1 MSLEYER
8 MCRPASQQELSLYC
22 FVGEALSCVQHVEEA
37 LSHSIVLKTEK
48 DRTKA
53 EADQLL
59 NEHRSYTLGKSIKIA
74 QGAGLYPEQLQQ
86 ELKEFLIERNWLV
99 HKSIAQGR
107 DEWDLNIFRDKVF
120 RRIKAITRQA
130 QRLQIL
136 VEEDLMNFCE
146 SNGRDMSGVRA
157 EIEKFYKSKNS

>member
-1 MSLEYER
+1 M
-8 MCRPASQQELSLYC
+8 
-22 FVGEALSCVQHVEEA
+22 QHVEEA
-37 LSHSIVLKTEK
+37 LSNSIVLKTEK

-59 NEHRSYTLGKSIKIA
+59 DVQRSYTLGKSIKIA
-74 QGAGLYPEQLQQ
+74 QEAGLYPGQLQQ

-107 DEWDLNIFRDKVF
+107 DEWDLNISRDQVF
-120 RRIKAITRQA
+120 RRIKAITLQA

-136 VEEDLMNFCE
+136 VEEDLLNFCE
-146 SNGRDMSGVRA
+146 ENGRDMSGVRA
-157 EIEKFYKSKNS
+157 EIEKFIETKTL